1 MKYFINGNNPSK
13 PSPANVLAI
22 RQKTPIGANF
32 ITILVISIMTVFD
45 SVNNLLRV
53 SVSSFNLASINPTS
67 TPNIITGNM
76 SPLASEFI
84 GLSGIMFNMVSVIV
98 TFVVTVVLAVIF
110 IMFSP
115 TPGLIIMAI
124 IKDIVIANAVV
135 IR

>member
-1 MKYFINGNNPSK
+1 
-13 PSPANVLAI
+13 
-22 RQKTPIGANF
+22 
-32 ITILVISIMTVFD
+32 
-45 SVNNLLRV
+45 
-53 SVSSFNLASINPTS
+53 
-67 TPNIITGNM
+67 M